1 MKLGIHVNTFRRP
14 TLEEALD
21 AVAEHSLECVH
32 FNMAAAGVPA
42 MPERIDEDL
51 CDRITGALAK
61 REIAMASLSATFN
74 MIHPSVDVRLAGL
87 RRLEAIASRARQLGT
102 TLLTLCTG
110 TRDRDSMWRRHP
122 DNDTAAAWDDLVTS
136 IRAALEI
143 AQRHRVILG
152 VEPEVSNVV
161 DSAAK
166 ARRLLDEMNS
176 PRLKI
181 IMDGANLFHAGEL
194 LRMHEILDEAF
205 DLLGDDV
212 VLAHAKDLDRDGQA
226 GHLAAGQGVLD
237 YDYYIELLSNSGFD
251 GALILHSLTEADV
264 DRSVALLREKIVVSG

>member
-1 MKLGIHVNTFRRP
+1 
-14 TLEEALD
+14 
-21 AVAEHSLECVH
+21 
-32 FNMAAAGVPA
+32 
-42 MPERIDEDL
+42 
-51 CDRITGALAK
+51 
-61 REIAMASLSATFN
+61 
-74 MIHPSVDVRLAGL
+74 
-87 RRLEAIASRARQLGT
+87 
-102 TLLTLCTG
+102 
-110 TRDRDSMWRRHP
+110 
-122 DNDTAAAWDDLVTS
+122 
-136 IRAALEI
+136 LEI
-143 AQRHRVILG
+143 ARRHRVILG
-152 VEPEVSNVV
+152 IETEVSNVV

-194 LRMHEILDEAF
+194 PRMHAILDEAF